1 MKELLAR
8 LMARPLVAVELLI
21 ASLIANLLALASP
34 IFVMQ
39 VINRYVSYGVDA
51 TLATLTGGMVLALAF
66 DFAFRQVR
74 FRLAGAV
81 NGPYNKAFARGIFQV
96 LAGARTQGIE
106 RLPPGLRREVAAG
119 ADTVEATYGPTTV
132 VTLLDA
138 PFALLY
144 LGVLFLLS
152 PLLALVAGG
161 FMAAA
166 VLLATLTLATLRRPA
181 KELVL
186 VSGRRNGLIATV
198 AAAGD
203 TLRGFNLGPHLKEL
217 WDKETANFLALRRL
231 IARRE
236 GLVQT
241 LTMTAQGLLGVLI
254 IATGAVLVVRGDM
267 TVGAL
272 IGANLLAAKALGPL
286 IALARLGESFA
297 KARQA
302 ADMAI
307 EFGKLPLERTDGTT
321 LKEYR
326 GHLEFRDLAYVAP
339 GAKAPL
345 FESLSLRL
353 EPGNLLMVTGGNGTG
368 KTTLARLLMGILEP
382 ARGQIL
388 ADGVDLA
395 QVQPEWWRRQ
405 VAYLPQEPRFLNGP
419 LRDNLLAVNPDLD
432 AAGLSQLIERA
443 GLRDFIDR
451 SPNGLMTEISGNG
464 DNLALGIRRRLALAR
479 ALAHDGMLV
488 VIDEPAEGLD
498 RDGVQKVNQALV
510 DAARRGRTILV
521 LSHDPSTVR
530 GATWI
535 VDLNAKPQPRV
546 NAGGTGETS

>member
-21 ASLIANLLALASP
+21 ASLIANALALASP

-39 VINRYVSYGVDA
+39 VINRYVSYGVDS
-51 TLATLTGGMVLALAF
+51 TLATLTGGMVLALLF
-66 DFAFRQVR
+66 DFAFRQMR
-74 FRLAGAV
+74 FRLALAV
-81 NGPYNKAFARGIFQV
+81 NAPYNRKFARAVFQV
-96 LAGARTQGIE
+96 LAGARSQGIE
-106 RLPPGLRREVAAG
+106 RLPPGLRREVVAG
-119 ADTVEATYGPTTV
+119 ADTVEATYSPATL
-132 VTLLDA
+132 VTMLDA

-161 FMAAA
+161 FMVAA
-166 VLLATLTLATLRRPA
+166 VLLAVLTLSTLRRPA
-181 KELVL
+181 KDLVL
-186 VSGRRNGLIATV
+186 VSGRRNGLIATA

-203 TLRGFNLGPHLKEL
+203 TLRGFNLGGHLRDL
-217 WDKETANFLALRRL
+217 WDKETGAYLALRRL
-231 IARRE
+231 IAKRE

-241 LTMTAQGLLGVLI
+241 LTMSAQGLLGVLI
-254 IATGAVLVVRGDM
+254 IATGAVLVVRGDLS
-267 TVGAL
+267 VGAL
-272 IGANLLAAKALGPL
+272 IGANLLGAKALGPL
-286 IALARLGESFA
+286 LAMARLGESFA

-302 ADMAI
+302 ADMAL
-307 EFGKLPLERTDGTT
+307 ELAKLPQERTDGTT
-321 LKEYR
+321 LSQYK
-326 GHLEFRDLAYVAP
+326 GHLELRDLAYVAP
-339 GAKAPL
+339 GGKGPL

-353 EPGNLLMVTGGNGTG
+353 GPGNLLMITGGNGTG
-368 KTTLARLLMGILEP
+368 KTTLARLLLGILDP

-388 ADGVDLA
+388 IDGVDLA
-395 QVQPEWWRRQ
+395 QVQPEWWRQQ
-405 VAYLPQEPRFLNGP
+405 VVYLPQEPRFLNGP

-432 AAGLSQLIERA
+432 AAALSQLIDRA

-451 SPNGLMTEISGNG
+451 SPNGLMTEIAGNG

-498 RDGVQKVNQALV
+498 RDGMQRVNQALI
-510 DAARRGRTILV
+510 DAMRRGRTLIV
-521 LSHDPSTVR
+521 LSHDPSSVR

-535 VDLNAKPQPRV
+535 VDLNAKPQPRILPG
-546 NAGGTGETS
+546 NSGETA